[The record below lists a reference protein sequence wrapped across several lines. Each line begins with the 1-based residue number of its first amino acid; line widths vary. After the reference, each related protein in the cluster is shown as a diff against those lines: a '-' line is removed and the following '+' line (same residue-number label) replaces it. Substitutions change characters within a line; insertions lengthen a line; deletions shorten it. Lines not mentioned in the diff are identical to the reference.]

1 MSIVKLFSILLV
13 AIQDHAVLYS
23 PSSHPGSC
31 FFFVVIKTWPS
42 RIAIP
47 VFRGLWNLLENRGTH
62 QLRHCTHLKWGQCI
76 SIFSALGEEGSC
88 IQGLPNNFSSFLI
101 NQGKGRRDWG
111 FHLGVGLL
119 WVCVASEFKSLLL
132 FMRTKCIPLI
142 RSISTAFK
150 PKILDYRVV
159 LHWQGVGMKP
169 RVLGLPSERNR
180 RSLYFLRAIPKKQ
193 PLPFGKVA
201 FWSFSWRSG

>member
-1 MSIVKLFSILLV
+1 MLFSTLPA
-13 AIQDHAVLYS
+13 AIQGHA
-23 PSSHPGSC
+23 

-62 QLRHCTHLKWGQCI
+62 QLRHCIHLKWGQCI
-76 SIFSALGEEGSC
+76 SIFSALWGEGSC
-88 IQGLPNNFSSFLI
+88 IQGLSNNFSSFLI

-132 FMRTKCIPLI
+132 CMRTKCIPLI

-150 PKILDYRVV
+150 PKNSWLQSCPTLTGSGYEATCTWIAQ
-159 LHWQGVGMKP
+159 W
-169 RVLGLPSERNR
+169 
-180 RSLYFLRAIPKKQ
+180 KK
-193 PLPFGKVA
+193 
-201 FWSFSWRSG
+201 